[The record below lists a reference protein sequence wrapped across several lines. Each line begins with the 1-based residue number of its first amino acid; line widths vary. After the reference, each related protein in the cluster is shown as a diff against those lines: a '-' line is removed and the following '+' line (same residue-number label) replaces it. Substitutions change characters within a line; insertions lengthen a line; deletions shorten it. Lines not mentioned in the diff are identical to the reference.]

1 MKHHLFNG
9 RSFQRASNK
18 NSASRSHPA
27 TRRLN
32 LNGITDCDLV
42 LQTFRIELKIVI
54 LSQFELSALS
64 MFASKLVL
72 AISIFYSLSR
82 CFWTSFWMIASE
94 NIRIIFLICLEI
106 CDKEKI
112 KISEI
117 GELYV

>member
-9 RSFQRASNK
+9 RSFERASNK

-42 LQTFRIELKIVI
+42 LQTFRIELKIVF

-64 MFASKLVL
+64 MFASKLFFL
-72 AISIFYSLSR
+72 FTFSLISGHF
-82 CFWTSFWMIASE
+82 F
-94 NIRIIFLICLEI
+94 
-106 CDKEKI
+106 
-112 KISEI
+112 
-117 GELYV
+117 G

>member
-9 RSFQRASNK
+9 RSFERASNK

-54 LSQFELSALS
+54 LSWFELSALS

-82 CFWTSFWMIASE
+82 CFWTSFWMMVPE
-94 NIRIIFLICLEI
+94 NIIFVICLEI